1 MPIPEKGKEM
11 FIILVECIVRYGQD
25 ISFEQ
30 VSYPYIKYFEKN
42 WQNHCS
48 VCYWGYWAFLRR
60 IKHIYSLLFKAVDN
74 IQGHI
79 YVKNVT
85 KKGPKILGSF

>member
-1 MPIPEKGKEM
+1 MPISEKGKEM

-42 WQNHCS
+42 DKTTVAYVTGHF
-48 VCYWGYWAFLRR
+48 WGES
-60 IKHIYSLLFKAVDN
+60 HIW
-74 IQGHI
+74 
-79 YVKNVT
+79 
-85 KKGPKILGSF
+85 

>member
-1 MPIPEKGKEM
+1 MPILEKGKEM

-42 WQNHCS
+42 WQNHCC
-48 VCYWGYWAFLRR
+48 VVRM
-60 IKHIYSLLFKAVDN
+60 LLGIFEENHSYD
-74 IQGHI
+74 H
-79 YVKNVT
+79 
-85 KKGPKILGSF
+85 F